1 MIRLPR
7 VVVSCAVAA
16 NVADNRD
23 ASALAVIGV
32 VVSLVVSL
40 FVFCPS
46 KIPELLYALPVG
58 LTAAL
63 ITKPSAI

>member
-1 MIRLPR
+1 MVSLPR
-7 VVVSCAVAA
+7 IVVSGSVAA
-16 NVADNRD
+16 DVADNRRLSHD

-32 VVSLVVSL
+32 VVSL

-58 LTAAL
+58 FTAAL
-63 ITKPSAI
+63 VTKPSAI

>member
-1 MIRLPR
+1 MVRLPR
-7 VVVSCAVAA
+7 VIVSCAVPA
-16 NVADNRD
+16 NVADNRRLSHD

-32 VVSLVVSL
+32 VVSL

-46 KIPELLYALPVG
+46 KIPELLYALPVSF
-58 LTAAL
+58 TAAL

>member
-1 MIRLPR
+1 MVCLPR
-7 VVVSCAVAA
+7 IVVSGSVAA
-16 NVADNRD
+16 NVADNRCLSHD

-32 VVSLVVSL
+32 VVSL

-58 LTAAL
+58 FTAAL
-63 ITKPSAI
+63 VTKPSAI

>member
-1 MIRLPR
+1 VVRLPR
-7 VVVSCAVAA
+7 IIVSGSVPA
-16 NVADNRD
+16 NVADNRRLSHD

-32 VVSLVVSL
+32 VVSL

>member
-7 VVVSCAVAA
+7 IIVSCAVPAD
-16 NVADNRD
+16 VADNGRLSHD

-32 VVSLVVSL
+32 VVSL

-58 LTAAL
+58 FTAAL
-63 ITKPSAI
+63 VTKPSAI